1 VRPQNELNDMSQTYE
16 RDQKEKELRDF
27 LDSCFHTPPKDHPRD
42 EATKAEYNWSAS
54 RLWASIIYQSQAITS
69 NISELEFSQF
79 KTQYEEANRVTVD
92 TGRLFERF
100 WLRRVVGFIEIP
112 GSMVSANFTFERIVD
127 AKPELEF
134 LLNYLRQNTTTTDRT
149 TFINA
154 VNTYNASASHKLNS
168 RLFFSKNFLSTEKRN
183 LKFANITE
191 YYNGYVDHWEEIRFI
206 SALCKTKYD
215 GNKGYQIEVDA
226 FEKTWNSFNSIFEIP
241 SIETFIQQGT
251 LHRNDSK
258 YLITLRGS
266 SSGFLDLSSEIAANY
281 WRLLIKDAQL
291 GSIEDK
297 IKIFLKSVSLL
308 QHCWDFLSHCSRT
321 ENREFL
327 DGAYNLIINEGDLS
341 DESDQEYQRW
351 MLDHSDS
358 RFTEVHRLAERS
370 NDLKKSDH
378 FELLESLQL
387 WDIHGEYFDQ
397 RSRGNLKFLIYTVL
411 RFDPEFNRN
420 SDNKRYARV
429 TGLLKN
435 SITKPFLLY
444 FLFEHFAQARKEI
457 ISYLLTLPDFV
468 SLSFIFIEKIKSH
481 EHQNELTI
489 ELWRKSLEIA
499 LITIQLQTSDTQ
511 ARLIFQIYRRIN
523 KDKFSIEYNRKSKHV
538 EALIRGDRE
547 RKEKLLLELIENCPL
562 TISVVVE
569 KKHLIPSLFT
579 DMTKLFETF
588 QITSRFENGTIQF
601 PLLQWDGLIWLM
613 KISTYWK
620 YKDQFT
626 DKFNSVFHLTKVFF
640 DSYLKV
646 IEIEEVKKY
655 DFFENMHIKELPSWS
670 EKIERLGFIEW
681 IYPVYFIY
689 KQSLLNAFLSPRI
702 SPVIAKD
709 RYDDKNKL
717 YADKLRTHIGVLIRV
732 LQKFI
737 EPTIPYGFEKLSIK
751 EIKDQIEQ
759 QIIAYVRLHAVH
771 APEEARIDLFDF
783 HREIAFNTSENEAL
797 LPQIANAINWFT
809 NKDGIIQAITSSK
822 DVLKILTIAERV
834 TSEGV
839 RKMLIDRVGDSD
851 LRTFLQSSHWIPEI
865 QNVLVK
871 IRSYPQLRAQI
882 ERVLEFWETRVVAR
896 DKKYEMQVFETKLLL
911 AYFNGSEQELDGVVK
926 PESQLN
932 VRGEI
937 STHDHVQFYRALIIM
952 PNNPIKS
959 HEIFNDLAA
968 RYPKYTMMALNR
980 MAAKITIADQ
990 SNSDV
995 TLYREALE
1003 EWNEF
1008 EKQNEEALS
1017 SVDEIFYGNKM
1028 NILLRLSEFQQL
1040 DILFDQLELPM
1051 KMLPE
1056 ILGSKVESL
1065 ISRKRIEDALFLI
1078 EEAERFHHF
1087 TNQAQAA
1094 FFDELRK
1101 KVKGIDNVDELK
1113 NYYARIFDSDPEK
1126 LIRVFPEK
1134 INGKIDLYEFIVKEI
1149 ALSVDRML
1157 NKIQAIANINNENK
1171 YNDLVQL
1178 ALESRIGSWG
1188 WTVKDQIRKAFSAT
1202 GKDAGEIDLDIQNFN
1217 KATIVTC
1224 EAFILRDVS
1233 RVQSHVEKLIGH
1245 YVHDRKALI
1254 IIVYFTGLHIDFE
1267 SKWVEYRDTII
1278 PSLNYPAGY
1287 EIDAKG
1293 LDDITK
1299 QFGYENSAIKIGKAL
1314 HATSTVL
1321 YHLFINTNYV
1331 V

>member
-1 VRPQNELNDMSQTYE
+1 MSQSYE

-42 EATKAEYNWSAS
+42 EATKAEYNWGAS
-54 RLWASIIYQSQAITS
+54 RFWASIIYQSQAITS

-92 TGRLFERF
+92 TDRLFERF
-100 WLRRVVGFIEIP
+100 WLRRVVGFVEIP
-112 GSMVSANFTFERIVD
+112 GSMVSAHFTFERIVD

-134 LLNYLRQNTTTTDRT
+134 LLNYVQQDATIDRA
-149 TFINA
+149 TFIIAINA
-154 VNTYNASASHKLNS
+154 FNASASRKLNS
-168 RLFFSKNFLSTEKRN
+168 RLFFSKNFLSTEKRT

-191 YYNGYVDHWEEIRFI
+191 YYKGYVDNWEEIRFI
-206 SALCKTKYD
+206 SALYKSKYD

-226 FEKTWNSFNSIFEIP
+226 FEKIWNSFNSIFEIP
-241 SIETFIQQGT
+241 SVDTFIEQGV
-251 LHRNDSK
+251 LHKNNSK
-258 YLITLRGS
+258 YLITFRGS
-266 SSGFLDLSSEIAANY
+266 ASGFIDLSSEIAANY
-281 WRLLIKDAQL
+281 WRLLVKDAQSV
-291 GSIEDK
+291 SIEDK
-297 IKIFLKSVSLL
+297 IKTFLKSMSLL
-308 QHCWDFLSHCSRT
+308 HDYWGFLSHCSRT
-321 ENREFL
+321 EIKKFL
-327 DGAYNLIINEGDLS
+327 EGAYNLIINESDLS
-341 DESDQEYQRW
+341 DDGDQEYQRW
-351 MLDHSDS
+351 MLDHRDA
-358 RFTEVHRLAERS
+358 RFTEANRLAERA
-370 NDLKKSDH
+370 NRLRKSDQ
-378 FELLESLQL
+378 FEHLESLQL
-387 WDIHGEYFDQ
+387 WDVHGEYFDH

-411 RFDPEFNRN
+411 RFDPEFGRN
-420 SDNKRYARV
+420 SNNERYAWL

-435 SITKPFLLY
+435 SISKPFLLY
-444 FLFEHFAQARKEI
+444 FLSEHFALARKEI
-457 ISYLLTLPDFV
+457 ISYLLTLSEFV
-468 SLSFIFIEKIKSH
+468 SVSFIFIEKIKSH

-562 TISVVVE
+562 TISVGVE

-579 DMTKLFETF
+579 DLTKLFETF
-588 QITSRFENGTIQF
+588 QLTSRFETGTIQF

-655 DFFENMHIKELPSWS
+655 DFFENKHVKELPSWS

-882 ERVLEFWETRVVAR
+882 ERVLEFWETRVVTR

-937 STHDHVQFYRALIIM
+937 STQDHVQFYRALIIM
-952 PNNPIKS
+952 PSDPVRS
-959 HEIFNDLAA
+959 HVIFNDLAV
-968 RYPKYTMMALNR
+968 RHPKYTTMALNR
-980 MAAKITIADQ
+980 MAAKIAIADQ
-990 SNSDV
+990 ANSDV

-1017 SVDEIFYGNKM
+1017 SVDEIFYGNKLS
-1028 NILLRLSEFQQL
+1028 ILAQLSEFQQL
-1040 DILFDQLELPM
+1040 DTLFDQLELPM

-1056 ILGSKVESL
+1056 ILRPKIESL
-1065 ISRKRIEDALFLI
+1065 ILRKRIEEALFLI
-1078 EEAERFHHF
+1078 DEAERFHSF
-1087 TNQAQAA
+1087 TNQAHTV
-1094 FFDELRK
+1094 FFSDLKK
-1101 KVKGIDNVDELK
+1101 KVKGIDNIDELK
-1113 NYYARIFDSDPEK
+1113 TYYARIFDNDPER
-1126 LIRVFPEK
+1126 LIKVFPEK
-1134 INGKIDLYEFIVKEI
+1134 MNGKIDLYEFIVKEI

-1157 NKIQAIANINNENK
+1157 NKIQSIANIKNENK

-1188 WTVKDQIRKAFSAT
+1188 WTVKDQIRKAFSAK
-1202 GKDAGEIDLDIQNFN
+1202 GKDAGEIDLDI
-1217 KATIVTC
+1217 
-1224 EAFILRDVS
+1224 
-1233 RVQSHVEKLIGH
+1233 HPG
-1245 YVHDRKALI
+1245 RKGRCARR
-1254 IIVYFTGLHIDFE
+1254 T
-1267 SKWVEYRDTII
+1267 W
-1278 PSLNYPAGY
+1278 
-1287 EIDAKG
+1287 
-1293 LDDITK
+1293 
-1299 QFGYENSAIKIGKAL
+1299 
-1314 HATSTVL
+1314 
-1321 YHLFINTNYV
+1321 
-1331 V
+1331 